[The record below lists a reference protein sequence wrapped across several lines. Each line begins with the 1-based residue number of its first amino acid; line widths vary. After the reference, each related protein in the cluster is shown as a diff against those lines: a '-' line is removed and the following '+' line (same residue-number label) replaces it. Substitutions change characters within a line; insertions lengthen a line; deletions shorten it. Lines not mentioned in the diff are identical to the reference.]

1 MIEPPLWLVIL
12 PIAASPLVYLTRR
25 WAVGALLAALV
36 ASLAGLLA
44 WSLPPTNPIRLMGR
58 LFLLDPLT
66 QHVLAILFFMTALLF
81 LIAWRLPQGR
91 EFYPLGLVL
100 LGLFAAAGMLRHA
113 GISAL
118 IMALAAIVAAPIIQ
132 GGQSDSTRA
141 SWRLLTMML
150 LAVPFFLLAS
160 WRVDLYR
167 EDVENVIYLGQ
178 AAVLLGLGMAIWLA
192 AVPLHGWSTAVGAQ
206 APPVAAALVLTAF
219 PLLAL
224 VALVQVLTEATW
236 FNWHEQAGE
245 LLLIAGLISVGLGGL
260 LTAIQRSLRPL
271 LGFAA
276 LFDMGCL
283 LVALAVGR
291 DGGSP
296 AFYAGLAVRGLALT
310 LTGAATAVF
319 WGRGGTDAFPALRGA
334 AYHRPLATAALM
346 VGGFTLAGL
355 PLTAGFFPRWLLLQD
370 MAQVSPRWVWLL
382 VAGGVGVAVG
392 YLRGLNTMLATP
404 AHPQRVDR
412 ARPDWLATIILVV
425 LGLLSLGLGIYSDSL
440 LHVVQRLLTA
450 HPPPPL

>member
-1 MIEPPLWLVIL
+1 
-12 PIAASPLVYLTRR
+12 
-25 WAVGALLAALV
+25 
-36 ASLAGLLA
+36 
-44 WSLPPTNPIRLMGR
+44 
-58 LFLLDPLT
+58 
-66 QHVLAILFFMTALLF
+66 
-81 LIAWRLPQGR
+81 
-91 EFYPLGLVL
+91 
-100 LGLFAAAGMLRHA
+100 MLRHV

-132 GGQSDSTRA
+132 GGQTDSTRA
-141 SWRLLTMML
+141 SWRLLTMMM
-150 LAVPFFLLAS
+150 LAVPFFLLTS
-160 WRVDLYR
+160 WRIDLYR
-167 EDVENVIYLGQ
+167 EDVENVVYLGQ
-178 AAVLLGLGMAIWLA
+178 AAALLGLGMAIWLA
-192 AVPLHGWSTAVGAQ
+192 VVPLHGWLTAVGAQ
-206 APPVAAALVLTAF
+206 APPVAAALMLTAF

-224 VALVQVLTEATW
+224 VALVQVLTGATW
-236 FNWHEQAGE
+236 FSWHEQAGE
-245 LLLIAGLISVGLGGL
+245 LLLIAGLMSVGLGGL

-291 DGGSP
+291 NGGSP
-296 AFYAGLAVRGLALT
+296 AFYSGLAVRGLALT

-319 WGRGGTDAFPALRGA
+319 WGRGRADAFPALRGA

-382 VAGGVGVAVG
+382 VAGGVGVAIG

-404 AHPQRVDR
+404 TQSERVDR
-412 ARPDWLATIILVV
+412 ARPDWLAMIFLIV
-425 LGLLSLGLGIYSDSL
+425 LGLLSLGLGIYPDPL
-440 LHVVQRLLTA
+440 LRVAQRLLTA
-450 HPPPPL
+450 YPLPPL